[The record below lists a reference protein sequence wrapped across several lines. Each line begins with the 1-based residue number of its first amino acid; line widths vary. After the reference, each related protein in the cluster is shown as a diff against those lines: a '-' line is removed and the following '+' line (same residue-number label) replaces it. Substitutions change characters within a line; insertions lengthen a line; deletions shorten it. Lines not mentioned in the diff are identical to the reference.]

1 VAHEEPANEVPAD
14 EEPVSIEPVASD
26 SRGWAVAAHLVPFIG
41 MSFLGPLIIWLIKR
55 DEDPFVE
62 VNAREATNFQISVL
76 IYLLISGLLILV
88 LIGIPLFIAVAIFAF
103 VAAIVAAVK
112 AADGKEF
119 RYPLTI
125 RLISR

>member
-1 VAHEEPANEVPAD
+1 MAYEEPANE
-14 EEPVSIEPVASD
+14 EPMSIERVASD
-26 SRGWAVAAHLVPFIG
+26 SRGWAVAAHLIPFIG
-41 MSFLGPLIIWLIKR
+41 VSFLGPLIIWLIKR

-76 IYLLISGLLILV
+76 IYAIVSAFLILV